1 MKSDNDLDMEGT
13 QINVAKSFVNMIM
26 FPHFASI
33 IIAYMTLVNLI
44 IQPKGYPFWPL
55 MVRLRHGVDNTTIG
69 CLGMLEEMFG
79 GVLLGV
85 F

>member
-44 IQPKGYPFWPL
+44 IQPKGYPF
-55 MVRLRHGVDNTTIG
+55 
-69 CLGMLEEMFG
+69 
-79 GVLLGV
+79 
-85 F
+85 